1 MTPLIQLRGVSKDFR
16 GVLAISNVDF
26 EIRPGE
32 IHAILGENGAGKS
45 TLMKVLAGV
54 YQPSSG
60 EMLLDG
66 QPASLNSPS
75 DALNRGIAMV
85 FQETNLVPSMSVAQK
100 RHAKCSA
107 STRTRFTRSA
117 SRSPP
122 NGGSTA
128 PPGCGYCRRR
138 VDAGQRPR
146 CCGKLMGGRSP

>member
-16 GVLAISNVDF
+16 GVLAISDVDF

-66 QPASLNSPS
+66 RPATLNSPS
-75 DALNRGIAMV
+75 DALDRG
-85 FQETNLVPSMSVAQK
+85 
-100 RHAKCSA
+100 
-107 STRTRFTRSA
+107 
-117 SRSPP
+117 
-122 NGGSTA
+122 
-128 PPGCGYCRRR
+128 
-138 VDAGQRPR
+138 
-146 CCGKLMGGRSP
+146 